1 MGVAV
6 AAIAGMAALGEAVGD
21 STAKT
26 PAEVRD
32 IMMVVVAI
40 VLSNLMNQFSPVLVS
55 LTFIIQAH

>member
-26 PAEVRD
+26 PAEVKD
-32 IMMVVVAI
+32 NMMAVVAI
-40 VLSNLMNQFSPVLVS
+40 VLSNLMNQVFPLYW
-55 LTFIIQAH
+55 LI